1 MSRALHCFQGVY
13 RFVSTAST
21 GTAQTG
27 AFWAI
32 QAIADTTFSAL
43 GGNYTGTLTGTTIPA
58 GITIYGAF
66 DGYTVGTGKVL
77 AYKSAA

>member
-1 MSRALHCFQGVY
+1 MSRALDRFQGEY
-13 RFVSTAST
+13 GFVATTST

-32 QAIADTTFSAL
+32 QTLADTTFSAL

-58 GITIYGAF
+58 GLTSYGAF